1 MLFPVSGVDTGP
13 VGRHKISIKFSE
25 EVMLLPDAR
34 DLYAQ
39 KHPVSRPRIGA
50 WFLEKLEKTTSPR
63 FPAIC

>member
-1 MLFPVSGVDTGP
+1 M
-13 VGRHKISIKFSE
+13 GRHKISIKFSE

-39 KHPVSRPRIGA
+39 KHPVSRPRIETVKPGR
-50 WFLEKLEKTTSPR
+50 KLEKATSPR

>member
-1 MLFPVSGVDTGP
+1 MLFPVWGVDTGP
-13 VGRHKISIKFSE
+13 VGRQKISIKFSE

-50 WFLEKLEKTTSPR
+50 
-63 FPAIC
+63 